1 MSSVDTSPVELARVD
16 LASRLSFRAIVS
28 GAIFELAVFS
38 ALMVLGAG
46 LGVWQFPGILDAE
59 AVRNAGGGVYVW
71 GTASLAIA
79 AFGGGFLASVAGR
92 SPSARDGILHG
103 VVTWATACFS
113 GAILSCVWF
122 MSALKVGLATTDVST
137 VLMASATMSGF
148 FIADALA
155 FGAALV
161 GGLFG
166 ARSEVK
172 EATRARAG
180 ALRPERA
187 SV

>member
-1 MSSVDTSPVELARVD
+1 MSVETNPIELVRVD

-28 GAIFELAVFS
+28 GAIFELSVFAV
-38 ALMVLGAG
+38 LMVLGAG
-46 LGVWQFPGILDAE
+46 LGAWQYPGILDAE
-59 AVRNAGGGVYVW
+59 AVQNVGGGFYVCV
-71 GTASLAIA
+71 TASLAIA

-92 SPSARDGILHG
+92 SSTARDGILHG

-113 GAILSCVWF
+113 GAILGCIWF
-122 MSALKVGLATTDVST
+122 MSALSVGLATSDVAAP
-137 VLMASATMSGF
+137 LAASAPMIGF

-155 FGAALV
+155 FAAALV

-172 EATRARAG
+172 DAARARAG
-180 ALRPERA
+180 APRPARS